1 MVPVAVVEIVPVRVV
16 EMVPVAVVE
25 IVPTRVVEIVPVFER
40 AVPVRAKVKINDNI
54 DSLKFRIAVL
64 LVFKRQGLGR
74 LKNTLPWKASFLGRP
89 FQNLRSVFLLSMHV
103 PTAEGE
109 SRWTLSLTKG
119 VL

>member
-64 LVFKRQGLGR
+64 LVFKSSG
-74 LKNTLPWKASFLGRP
+74 A
-89 FQNLRSVFLLSMHV
+89 RSTQEHSAV
-103 PTAEGE
+103 E
-109 SRWTLSLTKG
+109 S
-119 VL
+119 